1 MLLNGDISRLLIEKS
16 KTAFYIKK
24 FVRMVKNQFSRKFQ
38 TDQGGEFDNNKL
50 DELYTEEG
58 IVWES
63 TVPYIHE
70 QNGTAEQANWTIQEK
85 ARTALID
92 AGLPNTLW
100 AEALNTAVYLANR
113 SPSGSMAITPYKAL
127 YGTPPDLS
135 NLRIFGCT
143 AYVFDKFHA
152 KKGKIGARAW
162 KGVMIG
168 YGEGHNQYCIYNPK
182 KQAIFEC
189 QDVKFHEGKNLI
201 PVGDNGRNPTPVGD
215 NSNDSQTESESDL
228 DMGHMQQKLALL
240 PNILRGE
247 DLGHITMPKRW
258 FDHNSRGSCE

>member
-1 MLLNGDISRLLIEKS
+1 MEE
-16 KTAFYIKK
+16 FYA
-24 FVRMVKNQFSRKFQ
+24 
-38 TDQGGEFDNNKL
+38 
-50 DELYTEEG
+50 EEG

-63 TVPYIHE
+63 TVPYAHE
-70 QNGTAEQANWTIQEK
+70 QNGTAEQANQTIQEK

-127 YGTPPDLS
+127 YGTLPDLS
-135 NLRIFGCT
+135 NLRIFGST

-168 YGEGHNQYCIYNPK
+168 YGEGHNQYRIYNPK
-182 KQAIFEC
+182 
-189 QDVKFHEGKNLI
+189 N
-201 PVGDNGRNPTPVGD
+201 
-215 NSNDSQTESESDL
+215 
-228 DMGHMQQKLALL
+228 
-240 PNILRGE
+240 
-247 DLGHITMPKRW
+247 
-258 FDHNSRGSCE
+258 